1 MQDILLSMKR
11 LILRLMKQII
21 LQIIQRFGK
30 KHMSKLM
37 KVGLKVQEHT
47 LLTILRYGLSHT
59 LQIMLVL
66 VVRTLRIMIKT
77 IQLYIQ

>member
-1 MQDILLSMKR
+1 MK
-11 LILRLMKQII
+11 KTI

-30 KHMSKLM
+30 KHIPRLM

-47 LLTILRYGLSHT
+47 LLTIQRYGLSHT
-59 LQIMLVL
+59 IKIMLVL
-66 VVRTLRIMIKT
+66 VVRTLRTMIKT